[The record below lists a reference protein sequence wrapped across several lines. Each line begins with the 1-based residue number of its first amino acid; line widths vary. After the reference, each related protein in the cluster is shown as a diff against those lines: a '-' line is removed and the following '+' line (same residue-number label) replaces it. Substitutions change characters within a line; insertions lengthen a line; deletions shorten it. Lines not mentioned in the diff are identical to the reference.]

1 MSNHSENSFT
11 RFLSGKGFYFVLALC
26 LAGAGAAAYLAGET
40 APGAVTEP
48 EPQPAP
54 MTQPDDH
61 EEWTFPQFEEAAGSQ
76 PGVAVEKNR
85 GAASSSGESSSQ
97 QPSPAQQKE
106 SAASEMPASS
116 PKLSLIQPVDGEV
129 FTQYSNG
136 ELVKSETLGDWRTHN
151 GIDIAAA
158 EGTPVKAAAKGSVTG
173 VRSDALWGYVVE
185 ITHPD
190 GTLSSYC
197 GLAKQPQ
204 VKKGDD
210 VALGQVIGAVG
221 YLPAESLMPSHL
233 HFECRRDGKYVDPMS
248 LIGK

>member
-26 LAGAGAAAYLAGET
+26 LAGAGAAAYLAVET
-40 APGAVTEP
+40 APDAVTEP

-54 MTQPDDH
+54 ITQPGDH

-76 PGVAVEKNR
+76 PGVAVEKDR
-85 GAASSSGESSSQ
+85 GAVSSSGESSSR

-116 PKLSLIQPVDGEV
+116 PKLSLIQPIDGEV

-151 GIDIAAA
+151 GIDIAAD

>member
-1 MSNHSENSFT
+1 MFWRS
-11 RFLSGKGFYFVLALC
+11 ALPERGPR
-26 LAGAGAAAYLAGET
+26 LIWRWK
-40 APGAVTEP
+40 PHPDAVTEP

-54 MTQPDDH
+54 ITQPGDH

-76 PGVAVEKNR
+76 PGVAVEKDR
-85 GAASSSGESSSQ
+85 GAASSSGESSSR

-116 PKLSLIQPVDGEV
+116 PKLSLIQPIDGEV

-151 GIDIAAA
+151 GIDIAAD

-190 GTLSSYC
+190 GPSPPI
-197 GLAKQPQ
+197 A
-204 VKKGDD
+204 
-210 VALGQVIGAVG
+210 AL
-221 YLPAESLMPSHL
+221 PNS
-233 HFECRRDGKYVDPMS
+233 RRSRRATMWRWDR
-248 LIGK
+248 

>member
-1 MSNHSENSFT
+1 
-11 RFLSGKGFYFVLALC
+11 
-26 LAGAGAAAYLAGET
+26 
-40 APGAVTEP
+40 
-48 EPQPAP
+48 
-54 MTQPDDH
+54 
-61 EEWTFPQFEEAAGSQ
+61 
-76 PGVAVEKNR
+76 
-85 GAASSSGESSSQ
+85 
-97 QPSPAQQKE
+97 
-106 SAASEMPASS
+106 MPASS